1 MRREKWK
8 GVVLCT
14 KHGARLC
21 TQIHGPRNT
30 SEPTLVKVDGTDVTD
45 FSWACKGLFTKTK
58 IDLTSDKIKF
68 VSYCSSSDL
77 YKKKYTAL
85 GIETGRKGMG
95 RVDPKMHL
103 VLGESRFGHN

>member
-45 FSWACKGLFTKTK
+45 FSWACNYTGSCWNKYHDFYEPQGLFTKTK
-58 IDLTSDKIKF
+58 IDLTSDNKIWIVLLQFRF
-68 VSYCSSSDL
+68 VL
-77 YKKKYTAL
+77 KKYSI
-85 GIETGRKGMG
+85 G
-95 RVDPKMHL
+95 
-103 VLGESRFGHN
+103 N